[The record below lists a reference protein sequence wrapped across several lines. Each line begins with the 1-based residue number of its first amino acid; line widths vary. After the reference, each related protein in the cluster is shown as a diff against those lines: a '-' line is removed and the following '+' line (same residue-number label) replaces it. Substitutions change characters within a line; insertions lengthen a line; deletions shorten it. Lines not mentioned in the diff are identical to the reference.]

1 SDSGGESALIGLDM
15 LYSITQNGEVKP
27 GYGGVNRGFYC
38 NPEVDKLIDEAIATG
53 DPAQRGE
60 IMKKAWQLAADDV
73 SYIPLYFEV
82 DLYAHGKKITYTPR
96 KDKYVFAWDV
106 SFND

>member
-1 SDSGGESALIGLDM
+1 
-15 LYSITQNGEVKP
+15 
-27 GYGGVNRGFYC
+27 GGVNRGFYC

>member
-1 SDSGGESALIGLDM
+1 
-15 LYSITQNGEVKP
+15 
-27 GYGGVNRGFYC
+27 
-38 NPEVDKLIDEAIATG
+38 
-53 DPAQRGE
+53 
-60 IMKKAWQLAADDV
+60 MKKAWQLAADDV